1 MDSTIKLLVLA
12 LGIGLALILSNFI
25 LFSPQEQE
33 VPLQEFLGNII
44 SAKSVSIVMDVR
56 GAVTPEQKIAIMQCA
71 TDLVSSQ
78 VFVGKKLVN
87 YAYDESGCVFGEAN
101 LSKPIPVSKC
111 DGLWKGTLS
120 FIVKSTPGTRIY
132 SGRMEIGVTN
142 QTACKLGVG
151 AAGYSSNANG

>member
-71 TDLVSSQ
+71 TDL
-78 VFVGKKLVN
+78 
-87 YAYDESGCVFGEAN
+87 A
-101 LSKPIPVSKC
+101 KPGFCGQETGQLCI
-111 DGLWKGTLS
+111 
-120 FIVKSTPGTRIY
+120 
-132 SGRMEIGVTN
+132 
-142 QTACKLGVG
+142 
-151 AAGYSSNANG
+151 